1 MDVGRRDFQ
10 GQSVEVDLSLLV
22 ASALYELNDNFGVCL
37 ARRKGKEPMLE
48 LVECFNPR
56 PVGLRAAFGDAAK
69 SVELIRE
76 GMVDL
81 RYEFFSQPCLPQSL
95 VARYVQHLAELRTVQ
110 RPEPKEACAT
120 PTTAATAIVTVT
132 NAIIPAT
139 TAFIPLTP

>member
-22 ASALYELNDNFGVCL
+22 ASALDELNDNFGVCL

-69 SVELIRE
+69 FVELIRE

-81 RYEFFSQPCLPQSL
+81 RYEFFSLPACRRASSPGMCNTSRSFGPSKDPSRRKLARPPRQPLPPSS
-95 VARYVQHLAELRTVQ
+95 R
-110 RPEPKEACAT
+110 
-120 PTTAATAIVTVT
+120 
-132 NAIIPAT
+132 
-139 TAFIPLTP
+139 

>member
-56 PVGLRAAFGDAAK
+56 PVGLRATFGDAAK
-69 SVELIRE
+69 SVELILYGRE
-76 GMVDL
+76 WSTFAMSSFPSPACRRASPPGMCNTSRSFGPSKDPSRRTL
-81 RYEFFSQPCLPQSL
+81 ARPHDSRYRHRHGDERHNPSR
-95 VARYVQHLAELRTVQ
+95 V
-110 RPEPKEACAT
+110 
-120 PTTAATAIVTVT
+120 
-132 NAIIPAT
+132 PAS
-139 TAFIPLTP
+139 IL